1 MSGFL
6 DFLASRQSKV
16 NEGLVDAK
24 FMVIFEKGRYSNF
37 KKSVVPHLDDEFDKF
52 DEKEFTEFVYTHVLN
67 IDLPEALKHIFKDL
81 DFELGGMSPKIV
93 FLRCKKA
100 DINIIIQY

>member
-6 DFLASRQSKV
+6 DFLESRHSKV

-24 FMVIFEKGRYSNF
+24 LMVVFEKGRFTNF
-37 KKSVVPHLDDEFDKF
+37 KKSVVPHLDEVYG
-52 DEKEFTEFVYTHVLN
+52 EKEFTEFVYNHILN
-67 IDLPEALKHIFKDL
+67 DDLPEALKHIFKDL

>member
-1 MSGFL
+1 MSNFL
-6 DFLASRQSKV
+6 DFLESRHSKV

-24 FMVIFEKGRYSNF
+24 FMVIFEKGRFSNF
-37 KKSVVPHLDDEFDKF
+37 KKSVVPHLDEVYT
-52 DEKEFTEFVYTHVLN
+52 EKEFTEIIYNHIL
-67 IDLPEALKHIFKDL
+67 DLPEALMHIFKDL